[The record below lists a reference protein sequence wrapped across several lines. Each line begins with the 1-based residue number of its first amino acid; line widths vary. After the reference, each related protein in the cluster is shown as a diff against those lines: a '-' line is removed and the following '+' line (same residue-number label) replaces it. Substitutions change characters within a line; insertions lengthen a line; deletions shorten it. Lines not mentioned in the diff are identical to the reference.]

1 MYEENISAEDA
12 ELFGKEYTQK
22 GFDAM
27 MTREYYSG
35 FEPYQPDEKDV
46 YTIDNNEFGKPGI

>member
-1 MYEENISAEDA
+1 MYEENISGEDV
-12 ELFGKEYTQK
+12 EKFGKEFSQE

-27 MTREYYSG
+27 MTKSYYSG
-35 FEPYQPDEKDV
+35 LEPHQPDEKNV